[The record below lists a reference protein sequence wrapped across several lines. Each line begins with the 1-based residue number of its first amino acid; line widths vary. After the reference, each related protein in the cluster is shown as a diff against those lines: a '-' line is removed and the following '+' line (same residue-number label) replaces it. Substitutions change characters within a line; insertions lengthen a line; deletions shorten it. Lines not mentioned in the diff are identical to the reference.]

1 MGTFNSTSPPPPQWL
16 VDTMNIF
23 VWSLQ
28 REVAAGTYTLPL
40 KAIDDATSG
49 QDFSVD
55 MNATTGF
62 QITYKNL
69 TQSMFPLSVT
79 IFSGGNKYPGTIA

>member
-55 MNATTGF
+55 MNETTGF

-79 IFSGGNKYPGTIA
+79 IFSGGNKYPATIA